1 MSNIK
6 NINMVLFTD
15 DELKKVEKI
24 KENYPDSKSALLP
37 VLWMVQEKEGWI
49 SEDSMKYVGDLL
61 DIPYEHILGVVTFYT
76 MFNSKPVGKIH
87 LQICTNVSC
96 MLKGG
101 HDLFKYVS
109 DKLGIKNK
117 EVTKDGMFSIEEV
130 ECLGSCATSP
140 MMQVNNKEF
149 YENLTKAKV
158 DKLIENFINHKH
170 KIV

>member
-1 MSNIK
+1 MSI
-6 NINMVLFTD
+6 FTD
-15 DELKKVEKI
+15 VEIEKVEDI
-24 KENYPDSKSALLP
+24 KKHYPDSNSALLP

-61 DIPYEHILGVVTFYT
+61 NVPYEHILGVVTFYT
-76 MFNSKPVGKIH
+76 MFNSNPVGKIH
-87 LQICTNVSC
+87 LQVCTNVSC

-101 HDLFKYVS
+101 YELFKYIS

-130 ECLGSCATSP
+130 ECLGSCATAP

-149 YENLTKAKV
+149 YENLTKEKV
-158 DKLIENFINHKH
+158 DKLIENFMKH
-170 KIV
+170 